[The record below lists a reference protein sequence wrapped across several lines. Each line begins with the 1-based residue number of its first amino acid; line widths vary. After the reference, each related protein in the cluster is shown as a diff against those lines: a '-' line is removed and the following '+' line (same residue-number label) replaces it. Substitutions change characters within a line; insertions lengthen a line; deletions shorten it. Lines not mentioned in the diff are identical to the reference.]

1 MAKRAAIS
9 DRHHSFKRLPFAITI
24 SMIMQEPAIALSK
37 SLLSFF
43 VDCATAVTSLSPTA
57 SE

>member
-24 SMIMQEPAIALSK
+24 SMITLEPAIALSK

>member
-24 SMIMQEPAIALSK
+24 SMITQEPAIALSK

-57 SE
+57 S